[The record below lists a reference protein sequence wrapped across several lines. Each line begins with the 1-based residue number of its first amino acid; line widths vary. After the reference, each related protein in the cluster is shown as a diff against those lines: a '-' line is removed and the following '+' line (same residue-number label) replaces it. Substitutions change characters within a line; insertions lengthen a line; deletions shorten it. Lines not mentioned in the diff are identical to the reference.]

1 MSHHHDAML
10 TTVLKVYGLKK
21 DRLGHQIYQVNDS
34 ISKKK
39 QSIAKFEEYEASYRN
54 KYDSSLAKNSQ
65 ILINHQAFYQN
76 LAKVIASE
84 QHDLLKLTRIRD
96 ELVASCCQFMNKI
109 DGLEAMRAKNLS
121 AKQLEQDNAEDNAL
135 SDLAVVTKGVKK
147 AWEL

>member
-1 MSHHHDAML
+1 MSQLDDALL

-21 DRLGHQIYQVNDS
+21 DRLGNQIYQVNNS
-34 ISKKK
+34 ITKKK
-39 QSIAKFEEYEASYRN
+39 QSIAKFEEYAASYSD
-54 KYDSSLAKNSQ
+54 KCDSMILKNSQ

-84 QHDLLKLTRIRD
+84 NQDLQKLTHIHK
-96 ELVASCCQFMNKI
+96 ELVANCRQFINKI
-109 DGLEAMRAKNLS
+109 EGLEAMQANNLLE
-121 AKQLEQDNAEDNAL
+121 KQTEQDNACDHEL